1 KSRKNEYW
9 RGANL
14 TFVSTSTQDRQR
26 MRGFVYTLGSAALRT
41 SFFHKKSPSA
51 GLSTLISK
59 LVPMNDWLKYIKIQ
73 QDPS

>member
-1 KSRKNEYW
+1 M
-9 RGANL
+9 
-14 TFVSTSTQDRQR
+14 STRWEVLL
-26 MRGFVYTLGSAALRT
+26 FALL
-41 SFFHKKSPSA
+41 FFMKKSPSA

>member
-1 KSRKNEYW
+1 M
-9 RGANL
+9 
-14 TFVSTSTQDRQR
+14 STRWEVLL
-26 MRGFVYTLGSAALRT
+26 FALL
-41 SFFHKKSPSA
+41 FFMKKSPSTA